1 MREHTSNILITGP
14 PGCGK
19 TTFIRSIISDLSLFS
34 PVGFYT
40 EEIREGKMR
49 VGFRGVSL
57 DGRTFLLAH
66 SGFSSRFRVG
76 KYGVDKTGFESFLA
90 TIPFQDAGLVV
101 IDEIGKM
108 ECISGHFC
116 HLVEDL
122 LSSEKCLLAT
132 IASRGT
138 PFIEA
143 IKQWDNVKIHLI
155 DRKNHM
161 DVAGRVKEQIRALME
176 KT

>member
-1 MREHTSNILITGP
+1 
-14 PGCGK
+14 
-19 TTFIRSIISDLSLFS
+19 
-34 PVGFYT
+34 VGFYT

-57 DGRTFLLAH
+57 DGRTFLLAR

-90 TIPFQDAGLVV
+90 TIPFQDAGLVI

-108 ECISGHFC
+108 ECISGLFC

-143 IKQWDNVKIHLI
+143 IRKRDDVEICLI
-155 DRKNHM
+155 DRKNSM
-161 DVAGRVKEQIRALME
+161 DIAARVKERIRALME
-176 KT
+176 RQ

>member
-1 MREHTSNILITGP
+1 MKEGTTNILITGP

-19 TTFIRSIISDLSLFS
+19 TTLIKNIISDLSFLS

-57 DGRTFLLAH
+57 DGRTFLLAR

-76 KYGVDKTGFESFLA
+76 KYGVDKAGFESFLA
-90 TIPFQDAGLVV
+90 TIPFQDAGFVV

-108 ECISGHFC
+108 ECISGQFC

-122 LSSEKCLLAT
+122 LSSENAFLQQLLQGVPRL
-132 IASRGT
+132 SRQSGNGT
-138 PFIEA
+138 TWRSISST
-143 IKQWDNVKIHLI
+143 
-155 DRKNHM
+155 
-161 DVAGRVKEQIRALME
+161 G
-176 KT
+176 KTTWILQEG

>member
-1 MREHTSNILITGP
+1 MKERTTNILITGP

-19 TTFIRSIISDLSLFS
+19 TTLIKNIISDLSFLS

-57 DGRTFLLAH
+57 DGRTFLLAR
-66 SGFSSRFRVG
+66 SGFSSRFQVG
-76 KYGVDKTGFESFLA
+76 KYGVDKAGFESFLA
-90 TIPFQDAGLVV
+90 TISFQDAGFVV

-108 ECISGHFC
+108 ECISGQFC

-143 IKQWDNVKIHLI
+143 IRQRDDVEIHLI

-161 DVAGRVKEQIRALME
+161 DIAGRVKKRIRALIE
-176 KT
+176 RT

>member
-1 MREHTSNILITGP
+1 MRELPSNILITGP

-19 TTFIRSIISDLSLFS
+19 TTVIRSISSDLSSFS
-34 PVGFYT
+34 PAGFYT
-40 EEIREGKMR
+40 EEVREGKMR

-66 SGFSSRFRVG
+66 TGFPSCFRVG

-90 TIPFQDAGLVV
+90 TIRFQDAGLVV

-108 ECISGHFC
+108 ECISGKFC

-132 IASRGT
+132 IASGGT

-143 IKQWDNVKIHLI
+143 IKRRDDVKIYFI
-155 DRKNHM
+155 DRKNHV
-161 DVAGRVKEQIRALME
+161 DVAESVKEHIHSLKERI
-176 KT
+176 